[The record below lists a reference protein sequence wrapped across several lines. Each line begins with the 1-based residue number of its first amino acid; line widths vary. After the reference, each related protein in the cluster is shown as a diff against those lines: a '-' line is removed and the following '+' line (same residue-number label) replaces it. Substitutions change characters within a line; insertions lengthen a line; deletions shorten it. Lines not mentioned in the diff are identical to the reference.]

1 MATSVAIIG
10 GGIGGL
16 TAAYRLASD
25 GADVTLLESTDQ
37 LGGLGTFFR
46 SGDAWVEK
54 FYHCIMPT
62 DDHLLGLLDDIGLSD
77 VVSWRPTTMGLVNGE
92 ARYPFN
98 TALDLLR
105 YTAIPLHDRVR
116 LGAMTLLLRR
126 LGRGRDLDNLRTE
139 DWLRPLF
146 GDRLWSQFW
155 ERLFRA
161 KFGDVVGDVPAL
173 YLWQRLGRE
182 SNASTRGYPRGG
194 YKTLIDGLERAIR
207 AAGGTIEM
215 RTPVQAIQPEGDG
228 FTIDLDGGRAL
239 AADWILSTVP
249 MPLLRRMVVDTP
261 LDARVPELPLPY
273 QGVVTLAAFLSR
285 GLEGH
290 YWTPVLTDDVEFDGV
305 VEMSALTGTE
315 RLGGRHLVYT
325 MKYTDRAS
333 DLFAEDEETLAARW
347 LEQLRH
353 VYRDLPLIEAD
364 VEEVRI
370 FKAPFVEPTYP
381 LGYNS
386 MKPPMQVPGTRLL
399 LATTAQVY
407 PNVTAWNS
415 TVGLADQVVDHLRAQ
430 TDLTQPRSEAL
441 S

>member
-16 TAAYRLASD
+16 TAAYRLARG

-77 VVSWRPTTMGLVNGE
+77 VVSWHPTTMGLVNGE
-92 ARYPFN
+92 VRYPFN

-105 YTAIPLHDRVR
+105 YSAIPPHDRVR

-126 LGRGRDLDNLRTE
+126 LGQGRDLDTVRTE

-155 ERLFRA
+155 EPLFRA

-182 SNASTRGYPRGG
+182 SNVSTRGYPDGG
-194 YKTLIDGLERAIR
+194 YKTLIDGLDRAIR
-207 AAGGTIEM
+207 AAGGAIEM
-215 RTPVQAIQPEGDG
+215 RTPVQAILPAGDG
-228 FTIDLDGGRAL
+228 FTIELGHGREL
-239 AADWILSTVP
+239 AADWVLSTVP
-249 MPLLRRMVVDTP
+249 MPLLRRMIVDTP
-261 LDARVPELPLPY
+261 LDAKVPELPLPY

-285 GLEGH
+285 PLEGH
-290 YWTPVLTDDVEFDGV
+290 YWTPVLTDDVQFDGV

-315 RLGGRHLVYT
+315 HLGGRHLVYT

-333 DLFAEDEETLAARW
+333 ELFAEDDEAIADRW
-347 LEQLRH
+347 MAQLRH
-353 VYRDLPLIEAD
+353 IYRDLPLTQSD
-364 VEEVRI
+364 VHEVRI

-381 LGYNS
+381 LGYNG
-386 MKPPMQVPGTRLL
+386 MKPPVQVPGTRLL

-415 TVGLADQVVDHLRAQ
+415 TVGLANQVVDHLRAQ
-430 TDLTQPRSEAL
+430 TDLTQTRSEAL